1 MAIIS
6 GINAGSSEGGGG
18 VSPDYIPPSIKYK
31 DADEIYVQKGRYNK
45 AGYRFEGQY
54 QDLANITDYWDVETM
69 FTIAVDNTYSAGTLS
84 GTLGGLVNS
93 SWYSVFM
100 VASDE
105 IVVLPFIRVDAIAYS
120 APSTTINPA
129 SHADGTTA
137 ENGWV
142 TSNDIFNNYRLLL
155 INDDPTESGN
165 VYTIADCATGTPDT
179 IVIAGDITADV
190 AATEWLQMIP
200 QAATPCLYLG
210 FIGIDASG
218 NLLRFNK
225 PAPWLTTFEGYI
237 SINLNKALSGD
248 ASNTD
253 IGIGAPPVA
262 KRVGGLGYI
271 YSATSN
277 YGVRQYFYS
286 RAGGSLYNFMSHHGK
301 VSYGALN
308 HLVQNLTLDINEVSK
323 VCNASVYMTNDAAT
337 EAALDAGGATSLR
350 INAVWE

>member
-6 GINAGSSEGGGG
+6 GINAGNSEGGGG
-18 VSPDYIPPSIKYK
+18 VSPDYIPPNIKYK

-142 TSNDIFNNYRLLL
+142 TTNDIFNNYRLLL

-200 QAATPCLYLG
+200 PAATPCLYLG
-210 FIGIDASG
+210 EVRIDSSG
-218 NLLRFNK
+218 NLDNFDRTGK
-225 PAPWLTTFEGYI
+225 TYRPMVPIA
-237 SINLNKALSGD
+237 INLNKALSSSLANTELATAIPPTAKTIVAQVALAEWNATCRGVI
-248 ASNTD
+248 ARFYSGSSGSNA
-253 IGIGAPPVA
+253 IGALKWFTTTDLAAVDYVA
-262 KRVGGLGYI
+262 VGTFPITNPAIIRNHAAYRNN
-271 YSATSN
+271 SN
-277 YGVRQYFYS
+277 AETAIPADNV
-286 RAGGSLYNFMSHHGK
+286 
-301 VSYGALN
+301 
-308 HLVQNLTLDINEVSK
+308 
-323 VCNASVYMTNDAAT
+323 ASIQVNSFD
-337 EAALDAGGATSLR
+337 S
-350 INAVWE
+350 